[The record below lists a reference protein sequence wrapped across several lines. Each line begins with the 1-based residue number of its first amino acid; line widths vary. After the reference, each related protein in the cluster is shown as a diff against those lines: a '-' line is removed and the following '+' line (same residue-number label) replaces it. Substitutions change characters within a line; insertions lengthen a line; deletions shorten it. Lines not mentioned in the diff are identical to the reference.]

1 MEALTA
7 YRNAT
12 VWSEFANIIKEEQTA
27 ATQIKAENIKVYTES
42 NVIVVSGTEY
52 GDAISVYSE
61 VGVLLQK
68 VKATDDIIRFYL
80 PVNHTYLIKI
90 VNKSFKVAL

>member
-1 MEALTA
+1 MFFTYEA
-7 YRNAT
+7 
-12 VWSEFANIIKEEQTA
+12 V
-27 ATQIKAENIKVYTES
+27 
-42 NVIVVSGTEY
+42 VIFKC
-52 GDAISVYSE
+52 SVYSE